1 MPVHLLLSRLTR
13 AAAASLLLLTT
24 AGCARSGGI
33 PDGIYAEITTPKG
46 VMTCALDYARAP
58 LTVASF
64 VGLAEGTLGPA
75 PRKPF
80 FDGLKFHRVV
90 PGFVI
95 QGGDPLGT
103 GDGGPGYAFPDEF
116 NPALRHGAAG
126 VLSMANDGPDTNGSQ
141 FFITLA
147 PWPRLD
153 FLYSAFGHV
162 VTGQD
167 VPGRIVPGDTM
178 KVRILR
184 IGTAARAFRADDA
197 AFARLVAATPKYGNE
212 KDPGPAAHFDDP
224 DKLLPSD
231 LPRAQ
236 YLNFKL
242 NNIER
247 STGRSIRARIFARF
261 APSSPGETPDA
272 FTDALFRKLGGG
284 DGILAVYFAD
294 RDAWFFAMGPSGAAL
309 FTGSAGDFANPSFQA
324 NLARSEAVFVNNSRQ
339 KMTQLL
345 SKAPEGLAKNLQNAP
360 QKTKA
365 FLDAVLDGLIEKI
378 VNG

>member
-1 MPVHLLLSRLTR
+1 LNRAGAACLVL
-13 AAAASLLLLTT
+13 AAAAL
-24 AGCARSGGI
+24 ARAEEL

-46 VMTCALDYARAP
+46 VMTCELDYARAP

-90 PGFVI
+90 PDFVI

-116 NPALRHGAAG
+116 NPGLRHSAPG
-126 VLSMANDGPDTNGSQ
+126 VLSMANDEPDTNGSQ

-153 FLYSAFGHV
+153 FLYSVFGHV
-162 VTGQD
+162 VGGRD
-167 VPGRIVPGDTM
+167 IPGKIVAGDTM
-178 KVRILR
+178 RVRILR
-184 IGTAARAFRADDA
+184 VGAAARAFRADDA
-197 AFARLVAATPKYGNE
+197 AFARLAASTPRYGPE
-212 KDPGPAAHFDDP
+212 KDPGPTAHFDDP

-231 LPRAQ
+231 APRAQ
-236 YLNFKL
+236 LLNYKL

-247 STGRSIRARIFARF
+247 STGRRIRLRLFARF
-261 APSSPGETPDA
+261 APTAPDETPAA

-284 DGILAVYFAD
+284 DVLAVYFAD
-294 RDAWFFAMGPSGAAL
+294 LDAWFFATGPSGGAL
-309 FTGSAGDFANPSFQA
+309 FTGTAGNPDDASYKGF
-324 NLARSEAVFVNNSRQ
+324 LGRSEAIFVDNSRQ
-339 KMTQLL
+339 KMAESL
-345 SKAPEGLAKNLQNAP
+345 SKPLVGLAKNLPIASVRI
-360 QKTKA
+360 KT
-365 FLDAVLDGLIEKI
+365 FVDVILDGLIRKALKE
-378 VNG
+378 

>member
-1 MPVHLLLSRLTR
+1 M
-13 AAAASLLLLTT
+13 
-24 AGCARSGGI
+24 AGCARSGGL

-46 VMTCALDYARAP
+46 AMTCELDYTRAP

-116 NPALRHGAAG
+116 SPGLRHGAVG

-153 FLYSAFGHV
+153 FLYSVFGHV
-162 VTGQD
+162 VAGQD
-167 VPGRIVPGDTM
+167 VPARIVPGDTM

-184 IGTAARAFRADDA
+184 IGAGARAFRADDA
-197 AFARLVAATPKYGNE
+197 AFARLVAATPKYGSE

-231 LPRAQ
+231 QPRAK

-247 STGRSIRARIFARF
+247 STGHCIRARLFARF
-261 APSSPGETPDA
+261 APSSPGETPAA
-272 FTDALFRKLGGG
+272 FTDALSLKLGG
-284 DGILAVYFAD
+284 DGILAIYFAD
-294 RDAWFFAMGPSGAAL
+294 RDAWFFSMGPSGAAL
-309 FTGSAGDFANPSFQA
+309 FAGSAGDPDDPSFRTH
-324 NLARSEAVFVNNSRQ
+324 LSLSEAVFVDNSRQ
-339 KMTQLL
+339 KMTEIL
-345 SKAPEGLAKNLQNAP
+345 SKAPGGFAKNLQARP
-360 QKTKA
+360 QRTKA
-365 FLDAVLDGLIEKI
+365 FLDAVLDGLISK
-378 VNG
+378 VVKG